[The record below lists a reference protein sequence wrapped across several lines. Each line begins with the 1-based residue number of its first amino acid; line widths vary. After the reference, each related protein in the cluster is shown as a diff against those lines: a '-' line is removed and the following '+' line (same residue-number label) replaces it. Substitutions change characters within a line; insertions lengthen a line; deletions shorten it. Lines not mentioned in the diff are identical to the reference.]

1 MNSAVTII
9 SLFFILIGIAIT
21 YFAQLPILGAAFI
34 LLGIILGLT
43 LRTCAEWERAVVL
56 RLGRFAGIRGPGLYF
71 LIPAFETV
79 YTVVDTRRQSTRIS
93 AEDTLTADAVTVT
106 MDSIMFWRVQDV
118 KRAATEL
125 IDYRNMIAQ
134 VAQTSLREVISAT
147 TLNNILANREE
158 MDDKLQALIRRKSD
172 GWGIGDIA
180 VEIRDVRIPPEL
192 NDAMSRN
199 AQAEKEKQ
207 ARVTLASAE
216 VAIAEQIAAA
226 SHIYAN
232 NPVALQIRQM
242 SLIYD
247 MNKDRGTTILV
258 PTGMAN
264 ALGASIALNVGNP
277 NAPAPVVMPPPP
289 NKRGDDDRR
298 IKSYEY
304 LCASIAPN
312 KPAYQGGKHDHEQR
326 QAVGGKWILAHT

>member
-1 MNSAVTII
+1 MYNSAVVII
-9 SLFFILIGIAIT
+9 SLFFI
-21 YFAQLPILGAAFI
+21 ILGAASGYFGHAYIIAGI
-34 LLGIILGLT
+34 LVLIGVILGLT

-56 RLGRFAGIRGPGLYF
+56 RLGRFAGVRGPGLYF
-71 LIPAFETV
+71 LIPAFEAV

-93 AEDTLTADAVTVT
+93 AEDTLTSDAVTVT

-125 IDYRNMIAQ
+125 SDYRNMIAQ

-147 TLNNILANREE
+147 TLSNILGNREE
-158 MDDKLQALIRRKSD
+158 MDEKLQALIRRKSD

-180 VEIRDVRIPPEL
+180 VEIRDVKIPPEL

-216 VAIAEQIAAA
+216 VAIAEQIANA
-226 SHIYAN
+226 SHIYAS

-247 MNKDRGTTILV
+247 MNKERGATILV
-258 PTGMAN
+258 PTTMAN
-264 ALGASIALNVGNP
+264 ALGSAITLNLPEG
-277 NAPAPVVMPPPP
+277 APAAPP
-289 NKRGDDDRR
+289 N
-298 IKSYEY
+298 
-304 LCASIAPN
+304 P
-312 KPAYQGGKHDHEQR
+312 KPAGTGF
-326 QAVGGKWILAHT
+326 

>member
-1 MNSAVTII
+1 MNSSAVTII
-9 SLFFILIGIAIT
+9 AFFFIAIGAATAYFLDQPVIGGALILIGVV
-21 YFAQLPILGAAFI
+21 
-34 LLGIILGLT
+34 LGLA

-56 RLGRFAGIRGPGLYF
+56 FLGRFAGVRGPGLYF
-71 LIPAFETV
+71 LIPAFENV

-93 AEDTLTADAVTVT
+93 AEDTLTADAVSVT

-125 IDYRNMIAQ
+125 TDYRNMIAQ

-147 TLNNILANREE
+147 TLNDILANREA
-158 MDDKLQALIRRKSD
+158 MDEKLQALIRKKSE

-180 VEIRDVRIPPEL
+180 VEIRDVKIPPEL

-216 VAIAEQIAAA
+216 VAIAEQIASA
-226 SHIYAN
+226 SHIYAS

-242 SLIYD
+242 GLIYD
-247 MNKDRGTTILV
+247 MNKDRGVTILV

-264 ALGASIALNVGNP
+264 ALGASIALNVNNPDAPPPVVAPSFTPAAPGSVP
-277 NAPAPVVMPPPP
+277 NA
-289 NKRGDDDRR
+289 
-298 IKSYEY
+298 
-304 LCASIAPN
+304 
-312 KPAYQGGKHDHEQR
+312 
-326 QAVGGKWILAHT
+326 

>member
-1 MNSAVTII
+1 MNSAVTVI
-9 SLFFILIGIAIT
+9 SFF
-21 YFAQLPILGAAFI
+21 FI
-34 LLGIILGLT
+34 LLGAASVYFLGQPAIGGGLVFIGVILGAT
-43 LRTCAEWERAVVL
+43 LRTAAEWERAVVL
-56 RLGRFAGIRGPGLYF
+56 RLGRFAGVRGPGLYF
-71 LIPAFETV
+71 LIPAFENV

-93 AEDTLTADAVTVT
+93 AEDTLTADAVSVT

-125 IDYRNMIAQ
+125 TDYQSMIAQ

-147 TLNNILANREE
+147 TLNDILANREA
-158 MDDKLQALIRRKSD
+158 MDNKLQALIRGKAD

-180 VEIRDVRIPPEL
+180 VEIRDVKIPPEL

-226 SHIYAN
+226 SHIYAAS
-232 NPVALQIRQM
+232 PVALQIRQM

-258 PTGMAN
+258 PTNMAN
-264 ALGASIALNVGNP
+264 ALGASIALNVTSEGQP
-277 NAPAPVVMPPPP
+277 AVPLPPAAP
-289 NKRGDDDRR
+289 
-298 IKSYEY
+298 
-304 LCASIAPN
+304 
-312 KPAYQGGKHDHEQR
+312 PAGSVPR
-326 QAVGGKWILAHT
+326 A

>member
-1 MNSAVTII
+1 MYNSAVTII
-9 SLFFILIGIAIT
+9 SLFFIV
-21 YFAQLPILGAAFI
+21 LGAALGYFVQSYTLAGVFI
-34 LLGIILGLT
+34 LVGVILGLI

-56 RLGRFAGIRGPGLYF
+56 RLGRFAGVRGPGLYY
-71 LIPAFETV
+71 LIPAFEGV
-79 YTVVDTRRQSTRIS
+79 YTVIDTRRQSTRIS

-125 IDYRNMIAQ
+125 ADYRNMIAQ
-134 VAQTSLREVISAT
+134 VAQTSLREIISAT
-147 TLNNILANREE
+147 TLSNILSNREE
-158 MDDKLQALIRRKSD
+158 MDEKLQALIRRKSD

-180 VEIRDVRIPPEL
+180 VEIRDVKIPPEL

-216 VAIAEQIAAA
+216 IAIAEQIAAA
-226 SHIYAN
+226 SHVYAS

-247 MNKDRGTTILV
+247 MNKERGATILV

-264 ALGASIALNVGNP
+264 SLGASIALNVQSQSG
-277 NAPAPVVMPPPP
+277 APVVAPVMAH
-289 NKRGDDDRR
+289 
-298 IKSYEY
+298 
-304 LCASIAPN
+304 ASVPKA
-312 KPAYQGGKHDHEQR
+312 
-326 QAVGGKWILAHT
+326 